1 MGSAIISTTVGLAS
15 QVVPLLFRKNNN
27 DGTTII

>member
-1 MGSAIISTTVGLAS
+1 MGGSIVSTAVGLAS

-27 DGTTII
+27 DGTTIV